1 MIRNNDS
8 IFKALKIMDKL
19 IVDFKLDIDIE
30 DRYRSS
36 LTKIKNKINQ
46 NNVVIV
52 LNEDLR
58 RMIEGFLYD
67 IKIKNLNKKVLDILY
82 LKEKEKEKLDKD
94 YIDKLNLSNL
104 CDVDLIK
111 LLCKV
116 LSGVSYSQRDNLLLL
131 KYNKSIW
138 YIGWNEFYMACRG
151 KVIDIYTEEIISYP
165 FDKFFNL
172 NEEKETRLENIKEM
186 IDNATY
192 ISLMDKVDG
201 STISISKCN
210 NKLLVTSNGGFENE
224 QIDMAKKLLDSKY
237 KYFKDNLKDNYT
249 YIFEIIYSKDRKVV
263 DYGEDEKLVLLAV
276 RDLKAKNLL
285 RYEECERICL
295 ELNLE
300 LVKSIEFISI
310 DDLIFKSK
318 NLINS
323 NKEGWILRIISK
335 DSEVMLKIKLEEYCR
350 LHKSILQDIN
360 PFNIY
365 DLIYN
370 NQLDDAL
377 ANAEDSIRETILDMV
392 DKVSCVIN
400 NIENDLNENLRDV
413 KTRFNITREEF
424 IETSKDKNHPKYKVR
439 TELMQYI
446 YKNCSRYYTSSGI
459 YKYYNSEKEVSDIIK
474 DIDVNIFK
482 KICKK
487 ENINF

>member
-1 MIRNNDS
+1 MKRNNNV
-8 IFKALKIMDKL
+8 IFKALKIMDEL
-19 IVDFKLDIDIE
+19 VVELNIDIDKENI
-30 DRYRSS
+30 YRSS
-36 LTKIKNKINQ
+36 LTKIKNEINQ
-46 NNVVIV
+46 NNIEIV
-52 LNEDLR
+52 LSEDLR
-58 RMIEGFLYD
+58 NAIEEFLYD
-67 IKIKNLNKKVLDILY
+67 IQIKNLNRKVLDILY
-82 LKEKEKEKLDKD
+82 LDEKEREALEED
-94 YIDKLNLSNL
+94 YINKLTLQDLS
-104 CDVDLIK
+104 DVNLIK

-116 LSGVSYSQRDNLLLL
+116 LSGVSYTQRDNLLLL

-151 KVIDIYTEEIISYP
+151 KIIDICTKEIVLYP

-186 IDNATY
+186 IDNSTY
-192 ISLMDKVDG
+192 ISLMDKLDG
-201 STISISKCN
+201 STISISKNN

-224 QIDMAKKLLDSKY
+224 QIDMAKKLLDNKY
-237 KYFKDNLKDNYT
+237 KHFKDNLKDGYT
-249 YIFEIIYSKDRKVV
+249 YIFEVIYPKDRKVV
-263 DYGEDEKLVLLAV
+263 NYGKDEKLILLAV
-276 RDLKAKNLL
+276 RDLKTKTLL

-300 LVKSIEFISI
+300 LVKAIEFVSI

-323 NKEGWILRIISK
+323 NKEGWVLRIISK
-335 DSEVMLKIKLEEYCR
+335 DSEVVVKIKLEEYRR
-350 LHKSILQDIN
+350 LHKSILHEIN

-365 DLIYN
+365 NLIYN

-377 ANAEDSIRETILDMV
+377 SNVDDSIRETILDMV
-392 DKVSCVIN
+392 NKVSCVIN
-400 NIENDLNENLRDV
+400 SIENDLNENLKSV
-413 KTRFNITREEF
+413 KSMFDITREEF
-424 IETSKDKNHPKYKVR
+424 VETSKNKNHPKYKVR

-446 YKNCSRYYTSSGI
+446 NKNCNRYYTSSGI
-459 YKYYNSEKEVSDIIK
+459 YKYYGCEKEVSDIMK

-487 ENINF
+487 ENIDF